1 MFSDAIKYLDKYRA
15 DRVDALNNQKR
26 MRWSTSDVDDLKAL
40 QEKFSSKQENTD
52 WQTSYDKMKE
62 AMRAKRAEPK
72 ENVSKRQAQ
81 QQKIAFLAG
90 CRRDLR
96 ILFIAST
103 DTMRT
108 PVDWDRYEFMKLEFH
123 RQKLALLEQAIQAR
137 EGNTTEDNTG
147 GA

>member
-1 MFSDAIKYLDKYRA
+1 MFSDAIKYLDTYRK
-15 DRVDALNNQKR
+15 DRGDALNNQKR

-40 QEKFSSKQENTD
+40 QAKFSSTQENTD

-62 AMRAKRAEPK
+62 AMRAKRAEPR

-96 ILFIAST
+96 MLFISGA

-108 PVDWDRYEFMKLEFH
+108 AVDWDRYEFMKLEFH

-137 EGNTTEDNTG
+137 EGNTSGT
-147 GA
+147 

>member
-1 MFSDAIKYLDKYRA
+1 
-15 DRVDALNNQKR
+15 
-26 MRWSTSDVDDLKAL
+26 
-40 QEKFSSKQENTD
+40 
-52 WQTSYDKMKE
+52 MKE